1 MIRLLN
7 CLGKVVEKM
16 AAEAISHHRETTKSL
31 HPDQMGSRKQRNT
44 IDTVA
49 CSIQR
54 THDSWKQ
61 QQPIAV
67 LFMDVKS
74 AFDHVNPSQLV
85 SRMRELGLDGDFIRW
100 TQSFLANRK
109 VQLVIDNTQCPIQSI
124 NSGVPQGSPVS
135 PILFAIYLSGVFN
148 EIERRVPG
156 VHTLSFADDIGLLA
170 PEYSVQETCLNVQEA
185 AKLAIDWG
193 RRNMVQ
199 FDAEKTEAALF
210 TRKRGRKLQDQ
221 IQRARI
227 MGKIT
232 LPLLIGTLSDAP
244 AHQCKARDHGVS

>member
-67 LFMDVKS
+67 IFMDVKS
-74 AFDHVNPSQLV
+74 AFDHVKPSQLV

-100 TQSFLANRK
+100 TQPFLANRK

-210 TRKRGRKLQDQ
+210 TRKRGGQA
-221 IQRARI
+221 ARPDPK
-227 MGKIT
+227 G
-232 LPLLIGTLSDAP
+232 PNNGENHP
-244 AHQCKARDHGVS
+244 AAVNWDT